1 MCEAD
6 PSSSARGSAG
16 SSALIRLIREFLLR
30 HHPAQRVDAIG
41 DDQSLLLAGLLDS
54 TLMLDLVS
62 HLEKSLGIKIGDDDL
77 IPENFES
84 ISAIQRYLQSRGR
97 ADS

>member
-1 MCEAD
+1 M
-6 PSSSARGSAG
+6 
-16 SSALIRLIREFLLR
+16 IRLIREFLLR

>member
-1 MCEAD
+1 VIQ
-6 PSSSARGSAG
+6 R
-16 SSALIRLIREFLLR
+16 IREFLKR
-30 HHPAQRVDAIG
+30 HHPAPRVDAIA

-62 HLEKSLGIKIGDDDL
+62 HLEKSLAITIGEDDL

-84 ISAIQRYLQSRGR
+84 IAAIQRYLHSRGLS
-97 ADS
+97 DS

>member
-1 MCEAD
+1 M
-6 PSSSARGSAG
+6 
-16 SSALIRLIREFLLR
+16 IRLIREFLLR
-30 HHPAQRVDAIG
+30 HHPVQRVDAVA

-62 HLEKSLGIKIGDDDL
+62 HLEKTLGITIGDDDL
-77 IPENFES
+77 TPENFES
-84 ISAIQRYLQSRGR
+84 IAAIQRYLRSRGL